1 MMFFTVYG
9 FVCGWERDASIIGI
23 IVGTMAVGQYRQALQ
38 RVKTIIKLSG
48 RKSYMFLIGKINP
61 AKLLNFP
68 EIDVF
73 VLVACP
79 ENSLLDSK
87 TLFKPG
93 KNWIVLI

>member
-1 MMFFTVYG
+1 
-9 FVCGWERDASIIGI
+9 
-23 IVGTMAVGQYRQALQ
+23 
-38 RVKTIIKLSG
+38 
-48 RKSYMFLIGKINP
+48 MFLIGKINP

-87 TLFKPG
+87 VLFKPVVSETETAG
-93 KNWIVLI
+93 QMGVWMCGCGGTDTSEQREKYRLQLVTGGSRQPFLISHNRIHL

>member
-1 MMFFTVYG
+1 
-9 FVCGWERDASIIGI
+9 
-23 IVGTMAVGQYRQALQ
+23 
-38 RVKTIIKLSG
+38 
-48 RKSYMFLIGKINP
+48 MFLIGKINP

-87 TLFKPG
+87 VLFKPVVSETETAG
-93 KNWIVLI
+93 QMGVWMCGCGGTDTSEQREKYVQGGSRHPFLISHNRIHL

>member
-1 MMFFTVYG
+1 
-9 FVCGWERDASIIGI
+9 
-23 IVGTMAVGQYRQALQ
+23 
-38 RVKTIIKLSG
+38 
-48 RKSYMFLIGKINP
+48 MFLIGKINP

-87 TLFKPG
+87 VLFKPVVSETENSWADG
-93 KNWIVLI
+93 GVDVWMWWHRHV

>member
-1 MMFFTVYG
+1 
-9 FVCGWERDASIIGI
+9 
-23 IVGTMAVGQYRQALQ
+23 
-38 RVKTIIKLSG
+38 
-48 RKSYMFLIGKINP
+48 MFLIGKINP

-87 TLFKPG
+87 VLFKPVVSETETAG
-93 KNWIVLI
+93 QMGVWMCGCGGTDTSEQREKYRLQLVTGGSRQPFLISHKSHL

>member
-1 MMFFTVYG
+1 
-9 FVCGWERDASIIGI
+9 
-23 IVGTMAVGQYRQALQ
+23 
-38 RVKTIIKLSG
+38 
-48 RKSYMFLIGKINP
+48 MFLIGKINP

-87 TLFKPG
+87 VLFKPVVSETETAG
-93 KNWIVLI
+93 QMGVWMCGCVDVVAPTRPKIVATCDRRD

>member
-1 MMFFTVYG
+1 
-9 FVCGWERDASIIGI
+9 
-23 IVGTMAVGQYRQALQ
+23 VGQYRQALQ
-38 RVKTIIKLSG
+38 RVKSIIKLSG

-87 TLFKPG
+87 VLFKPVVSETETAG
-93 KNWIVLI
+93 QMWWHRHV

>member
-1 MMFFTVYG
+1 
-9 FVCGWERDASIIGI
+9 
-23 IVGTMAVGQYRQALQ
+23 
-38 RVKTIIKLSG
+38 
-48 RKSYMFLIGKINP
+48 MFLIGKINP

-87 TLFKPG
+87 VLFKPVVSETETAG
-93 KNWIVLI
+93 QMGVDVWMWWHRHVRTERKISFATCDRRELTAISHLP

>member
-1 MMFFTVYG
+1 M
-9 FVCGWERDASIIGI
+9 
-23 IVGTMAVGQYRQALQ
+23 GQYRQALQ
-38 RVKTIIKLSG
+38 RVKSIIKLSG

-87 TLFKPG
+87 VLFKPVVSETETVGQKINAKG
-93 KNWIVLI
+93 KT

>member
-1 MMFFTVYG
+1 
-9 FVCGWERDASIIGI
+9 
-23 IVGTMAVGQYRQALQ
+23 
-38 RVKTIIKLSG
+38 
-48 RKSYMFLIGKINP
+48 MFLIGKINP

-87 TLFKPG
+87 VLFKPVVSETETAG
-93 KNWIVLI
+93 QMGGCCVDVVAPTRPNREKNIVCNL

>member
-1 MMFFTVYG
+1 M
-9 FVCGWERDASIIGI
+9 I
-23 IVGTMAVGQYRQALQ
+23 Q
-38 RVKTIIKLSG
+38 KT
-48 RKSYMFLIGKINP
+48 GKINP

-87 TLFKPG
+87 ILFKPVVTPYELELALVEGREWTG
-93 KNWIVLI
+93 KYSADFRDLLNYNVDTNPETDGAD

>member
-1 MMFFTVYG
+1 
-9 FVCGWERDASIIGI
+9 
-23 IVGTMAVGQYRQALQ
+23 
-38 RVKTIIKLSG
+38 
-48 RKSYMFLIGKINP
+48 MFLIGKINP

-87 TLFKPG
+87 VLFKPVVSETETAG
-93 KNWIVLI
+93 QVWVCGCGGTDTSEQREKYRLQLVTGGS